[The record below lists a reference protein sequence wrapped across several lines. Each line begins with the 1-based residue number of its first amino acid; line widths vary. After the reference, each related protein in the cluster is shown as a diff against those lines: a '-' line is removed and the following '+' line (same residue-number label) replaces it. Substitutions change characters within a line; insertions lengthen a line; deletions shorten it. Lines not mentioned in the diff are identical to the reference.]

1 LRFLK
6 EVIIKFFF
14 LLNFLAALYALLVF
28 QISYS
33 ADIKH
38 WFGGFLTL
46 TVPVA
51 FAVNI
56 FFLVTYIIIRS
67 WKFILSLVILVIG
80 YPLLAR
86 TFKFNFSSNSELVA
100 DNISVLS
107 YNVMYCDFETAKRS
121 SNITNSGKLV
131 TDLDSIKADIK
142 CFQELYNS
150 PNHPQLNVIKRLRE
164 KNRYYTYMHS
174 KIDDKAHIGTIG
186 LAIFSKYPI
195 IHKEEISWKTN
206 NNGLLVADIVYKE
219 DTIRI
224 MNLQFKSMG
233 IRMKK
238 AITRNGEVRNKETRT
253 ILGQLKAGFKD
264 RALQVDIIEAH
275 IKNSPYPVILA
286 GDFNELPYGYAYGR
300 VRKLLGNAFE
310 GAGFGF
316 GFTYHKMPSFIR
328 IDNQFYDKNAF
339 EILDFQTL
347 MELGHSDHYPIYA
360 EYKLN

>member
-1 LRFLK
+1 M
-6 EVIIKFFF
+6 
-14 LLNFLAALYALLVF
+14 YALLVF

-38 WFGGFLTL
+38 WLGGFLTL

-56 FFLVTYIIIRS
+56 FFLVSYIIIRS

-80 YPLLAR
+80 YPLLER
-86 TFKFNFSSNSELVA
+86 TFKFNLNPTVTA
-100 DNISVLS
+100 DVDKLSVLS
-107 YNVMYCDFETAKRS
+107 YNVMYCDYDSAIRS
-121 SNITNSGKLV
+121 TSNTNSGRLV
-131 TDLDSIKADIK
+131 SDLDSIKADIK
-142 CFQELYNS
+142 CFQELYNNPS
-150 PNHPQLNVIKRLRE
+150 HPQLNVINRLKK

-174 KIDDKAHIGTIG
+174 EIDDKVHIGAIG

-206 NNGLLVADIVYKE
+206 NNGLLIADIVIKT

-224 MNLQFKSMG
+224 MNVQFKSMG
-233 IRMKK
+233 IRVKR
-238 AITRNGEVRNKETRT
+238 AITRNGEVRNKEART
-253 ILGQLKAGFKD
+253 ILGQLKAGFED
-264 RALQVDIIEAH
+264 RALQVDIIESH
-275 IKNSPYPVILA
+275 IKNSPFPVILA

-300 VRKLLGNAFE
+300 VRSLLGNAFE

-328 IDNQFYDKNAF
+328 IDNQFYDKKAF

-347 MELGHSDHYPIYA
+347 MQVGHSDHYPIYA
-360 EYKLN
+360 EYRMN